1 MSIQIYSI
9 AATDS
14 SSSKYIQD
22 AVDGVERTFRTEELS
37 RDVEGLASY
46 NDNLLSVEELLSH
59 GGSQTTKEMTLAIDR
74 DLCLPYQSAAILL
87 NCPCHASPASILN
100 SSCTAAPPLIP
111 CLADGRRKTHDWLKG
126 RHFVLFHEEGDNL
139 SNVCRILYLR
149 DG

>member
-59 GGSQTTKEMTLAIDR
+59 GGSQTTKEMTLAIDS
-74 DLCLPYQSAAILL
+74 DL
-87 NCPCHASPASILN
+87 
-100 SSCTAAPPLIP
+100 
-111 CLADGRRKTHDWLKG
+111 
-126 RHFVLFHEEGDNL
+126 
-139 SNVCRILYLR
+139 
-149 DG
+149 